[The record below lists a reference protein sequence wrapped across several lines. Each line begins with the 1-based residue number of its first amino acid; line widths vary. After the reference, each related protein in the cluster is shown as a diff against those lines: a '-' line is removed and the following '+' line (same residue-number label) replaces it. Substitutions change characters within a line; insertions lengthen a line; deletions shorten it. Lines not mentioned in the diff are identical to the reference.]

1 MTVTL
6 IYGGKSGEHEISLVS
21 AAAIAR
27 GLSKNYSL
35 NLVAITKKGKWYLQP
50 ASELERILA
59 DSKAHFEIIEDEK
72 MAVSVVPA
80 SGKNAFTAGG
90 KVIETDCVFPALHG
104 SFGEDGNIQGLFE
117 MAEVPYVGCTTM
129 SSALTMDKEKTKQV
143 WQAAGLP
150 VVPYVCMP
158 RSVMMDSVVYD
169 AFLDEAE
176 KELGY
181 PMFVKPSSAGSS
193 NGAAKAKSRKE
204 LAFALMEAFQWDDKV
219 LIEKS
224 IDNAREIECSVTGN
238 AVSGDPNNDIEDVVA
253 YIPGEILPSHDFY
266 DYDAKYNDEN
276 GAALQIPAN
285 LSEEGLEK
293 IRKAAVA
300 AYKVLDCSG
309 LSRVDFFISK
319 EDGQVFLNEINTLPG
334 FTPISMFPKMCEAA
348 GLEFADLTKLLI
360 DEALAKF
367 NSKNQLIRSR

>member
-6 IYGGKSGEHEISLVS
+6 IYGGKSGEHEVSLVS

-35 NLVAITKKGKWYLQP
+35 NLIAITKKGKWYLQP
-50 ASELERILA
+50 ASELERILS
-59 DSKAHFEIIEDEK
+59 DLKAHFEIIEDESK
-72 MAVSVVPA
+72 VVSVLPA
-80 SGKNAFTAGG
+80 AGKSAFVADG
-90 KVIETDCVFPALHG
+90 KALETDCVFPALHG

-169 AFLDEAE
+169 AFLDETE

-224 IDNAREIECSVTGN
+224 IDGAREIECSVTGN
-238 AVSGDPNNDIEDVVA
+238 SVSGDPNNEVEDVVA

-348 GLEFADLTKLLI
+348 GLEFEALTKLLI
-360 DEALAKF
+360 DEALAKYE
-367 NSKNQLIRSR
+367 SKSQLIRSR

>member
-6 IYGGKSGEHEISLVS
+6 IYGGKSGEHEVSLVS

-27 GLSKNYSL
+27 GLSKNFSL
-35 NLVAITKKGKWYLQP
+35 NLIAITKKGKWFLQP
-50 ASELERILA
+50 ASELERILF

-72 MAVSVVPA
+72 MAVNIIPA
-80 SGKNAFTAGG
+80 AGKNAFSANG
-90 KVIETDCVFPALHG
+90 KTLETDCVFPALHG

-129 SSALTMDKEKTKQV
+129 ASALTMDKEKTKQV

-238 AVSGDPNNDIEDVVA
+238 AVSGDPNNEIEDVVA

-285 LSEEGLEK
+285 LSEEGIEK

-348 GLEFADLTKLLI
+348 GLAFADLTKLLI

-367 NSKNQLIRSR
+367 ESKNQLIRSR

>member
-6 IYGGKSGEHEISLVS
+6 IYGGKSGEHEVSLVS

-35 NLVAITKKGKWYLQP
+35 NLIAITKKGKWYLQP

-59 DSKAHFEIIEDEK
+59 DSKAHFEIIEDETK
-72 MAVSVVPA
+72 AVSVIPA
-80 SGKNAFTAGG
+80 AGKNAFVADG
-90 KVIETDCVFPALHG
+90 KALETGCVFPALHG

-117 MAEVPYVGCTTM
+117 MAEIPYVGCTTM

-293 IRKAAVA
+293 IRKVAVA

-334 FTPISMFPKMCEAA
+334 FTPISMFPKMCGAA

-367 NSKNQLIRSR
+367 ESKNQLIRSR

>member
-6 IYGGKSGEHEISLVS
+6 IYGGKSGEHEVSLVS

-27 GLSKNYSL
+27 GLSINYSL
-35 NLVAITKKGKWYLQP
+35 NLIAITKKGKWYLQP
-50 ASELERILA
+50 ASELERILS
-59 DSKAHFEIIEDEK
+59 DSKAHFEIIEDESK
-72 MAVSVVPA
+72 VVSVIPSA
-80 SGKNAFTAGG
+80 GKSAFVTEG
-90 KVIETDCVFPALHG
+90 KALETDCVFPALHG

-117 MAEVPYVGCTTM
+117 MADVPYVGCTTM

-204 LAFALMEAFQWDDKV
+204 LSFALMEAFQWDDKV

-238 AVSGDPNNDIEDVVA
+238 AVSGDPNNEIEDVVA

-285 LSEEGLEK
+285 LSEEGIEK

-360 DEALAKF
+360 DEALAKYE
-367 NSKNQLIRSR
+367 SKSQLIRSR

>member
-6 IYGGKSGEHEISLVS
+6 IYGGKSGEHEVSLVS

-27 GLSKNYSL
+27 GLSINYSL
-35 NLVAITKKGKWYLQP
+35 NLIAITKKGKWYLQP
-50 ASELERILA
+50 ASELERILS
-59 DSKAHFEIIEDEK
+59 DSKAHFEIIEDESK
-72 MAVSVVPA
+72 VVSVIPSA
-80 SGKNAFTAGG
+80 GKSAFVAEG
-90 KVIETDCVFPALHG
+90 KALETDCVFPALHG
-104 SFGEDGNIQGLFE
+104 SLGEDGNIQGLFE
-117 MAEVPYVGCTTM
+117 MADVPYVGCTTM

-204 LAFALMEAFQWDDKV
+204 LSFALMEAFQWDDKV

-238 AVSGDPNNDIEDVVA
+238 AVSGDPNNEIEDVVA

-285 LSEEGLEK
+285 LSEEGIEK

-360 DEALAKF
+360 DEALAKYE
-367 NSKNQLIRSR
+367 SKSQLIRSR